1 MILLRKGLFILLAA
15 TLMVSCSDDDDSVV
29 VTPPDNGGDGGGTV
43 EESPLAGTWYIAS
56 EAASIAVSTAD
67 GATVHWSLP
76 EADVAKRGC
85 LLDDKFI
92 FGADGSFKNDVG
104 DYTWIEP
111 WQGVGS
117 EGCGVPL
124 SPSGSAEGT
133 FEYDGDQI
141 TISGVGAYLGLP
153 KVYNTGTHQD
163 VASISNISSVSYDV
177 AEFDET
183 AGTLTV
189 TVGYDGDGNIFTF
202 KFIKDEPTAYAG
214 GVTTCPKDEGFSF
227 GGFGDVANECGD
239 SGNVFTWPTGAADW
253 GGWYVSDGV
262 PEGGWDFSSAGG
274 TITFEATASVAT
286 TVNLTFEDVGGGNAT
301 TTFGKDIA
309 IAAGTDTYTWAFT
322 ASDAS
327 SSATWQSLILKIL
340 DRDTGVAIKDFTAS
354 AN

>member
-76 EADVAKRGC
+76 EADVAKCGC

-124 SPSGSAEGT
+124 HLVE
-133 FEYDGDQI
+133 
-141 TISGVGAYLGLP
+141 VR
-153 KVYNTGTHQD
+153 KVLLNMM
-163 VASISNISSVSYDV
+163 
-177 AEFDET
+177 ET
-183 AGTLTV
+183 KLRFLV
-189 TVGYDGDGNIFTF
+189 
-202 KFIKDEPTAYAG
+202 
-214 GVTTCPKDEGFSF
+214 
-227 GGFGDVANECGD
+227 
-239 SGNVFTWPTGAADW
+239 
-253 GGWYVSDGV
+253 
-262 PEGGWDFSSAGG
+262 
-274 TITFEATASVAT
+274 
-286 TVNLTFEDVGGGNAT
+286 
-301 TTFGKDIA
+301 
-309 IAAGTDTYTWAFT
+309 
-322 ASDAS
+322 
-327 SSATWQSLILKIL
+327 
-340 DRDTGVAIKDFTAS
+340 
-354 AN
+354 